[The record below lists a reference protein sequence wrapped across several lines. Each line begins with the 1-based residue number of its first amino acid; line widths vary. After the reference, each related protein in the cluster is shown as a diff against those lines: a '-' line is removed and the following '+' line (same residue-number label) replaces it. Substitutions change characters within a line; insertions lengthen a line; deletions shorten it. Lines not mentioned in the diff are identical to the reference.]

1 MARTTGAPRARS
13 VVRRCAYAL
22 LLVPL
27 AACAKEGISPTGQDV
42 HQLYTVI
49 MLLALPVF
57 IGVEGLLIWCVIRYR
72 KRDDTPPP
80 ETVGGNRS
88 LAVFFAIPAV
98 IVATLFPFGEATLMK
113 VQQEPTP
120 LVKINVEGF
129 QWEWT
134 FLYVNE
140 GIFVSGKTAAPPT
153 PQEPAQMYLPVDEAV
168 QITLTSRD
176 VIHSF
181 FVPDLL
187 FKRDAI
193 PGRTTTFTF
202 TPTVLG
208 TFHAQCAEF
217 CGLYHPF
224 MTFDVHVVSPPD
236 YQAWILQERKAA
248 AGVTCQPNGTTLDLV
263 AHNIQWNTFCLAV
276 PANTPF
282 TVNINNQ
289 DAGIDH
295 NFAIYDSF
303 FQEKNYFRAPRIEGV
318 ASETEQVS
326 GLPPGRYYFQCDVH
340 GPAMSGA
347 FIVGNPDQGK
357 GQGSAQGSGGQP

>member
-1 MARTTGAPRARS
+1 MRRSLRAIALVLLTG
-13 VVRRCAYAL
+13 
-22 LLVPL
+22 
-27 AACAKEGISPTGQDV
+27 CAKEGISPTARDV

-57 IGVEGLLIWCVIRYR
+57 IGVEAVLIWCIVRYR
-72 KRDDTPPP
+72 KRDDEAPSQ
-80 ETVGGNRS
+80 TVGGTRS

-98 IVATLFPFGEATLMK
+98 IVATLFPFGEATLMR

-120 LVKINVEGF
+120 LVKIDVEGF

-134 FLYVNE
+134 FLYLNE
-140 GIFVSGKTAAPPT
+140 GIFVSGKTASDTAP
-153 PQEPAQMYLPVDEAV
+153 QVPAQMYLPVDQPV

-193 PGRTTTFTF
+193 PGRTSTFTF

-208 TFHAQCAEF
+208 VFHAQCAEF
-217 CGLYHPF
+217 CGLWHPR

-248 AGVTCQPNGTTLDLV
+248 ASVTCQPNGTSLSLI
-263 AHNIQWNTFCLAV
+263 AHNISWVDAQGTGVHCLAV
-276 PANTPF
+276 PADTPF
-282 TVNINNQ
+282 TVSITNE

-295 NFAIYDSF
+295 NFSIYTSF
-303 FQEKNYFRAPRIEGV
+303 FEEKNFFKAPKITGP
-318 ASETEQVS
+318 ASETEQIQ

-347 FIVGNPDQGK
+347 FIVGNP
-357 GQGSAQGSGGQP
+357 GQGQGQGGG